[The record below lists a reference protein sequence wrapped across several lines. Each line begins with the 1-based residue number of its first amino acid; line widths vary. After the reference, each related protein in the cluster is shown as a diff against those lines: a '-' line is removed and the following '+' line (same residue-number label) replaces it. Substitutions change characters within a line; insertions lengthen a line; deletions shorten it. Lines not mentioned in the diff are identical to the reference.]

1 MTKTKKTTISNP
13 STPIKLEDQPL
24 SSYPWIAFQQGFNS
38 LEEVARHFKVDEKDL
53 KKRVKE
59 RKGKRKKVIT
69 GIIMEMRRVNGLTYK
84 GKPVTVKELAEISGL
99 SYATVQKRARRGWTG
114 EEIVNTPKQDKI
126 DKVYFVDGERFETI
140 AELAKAYGKAYS
152 TISSRLRNGM
162 TAAEAVHTPSA
173 REKHKSNS
181 KVVFC
186 MGQKFESLQK
196 LCDYYELN
204 YQTVNHHRLEHPEEC
219 LDYIVMRLLHKPMYQ
234 YIVYGRGF
242 STLVEIAEYYE
253 ISYEYLIRSVRKG
266 NFSTIEEIIEKA
278 QVNKKKMEEK
288 RKEIEKQIEAKC
300 KYKADRKI
308 ANNIKKNTFRY
319 VVHGKK
325 FNVITKLAEEFK
337 VDYKEL
343 YKMIKKQNID
353 AEIAVDMLLGT
364 IR

>member
-69 GIIMEMRRVNGLTYK
+69 GIIMEMRRVNGLT
-84 GKPVTVKELAEISGL
+84 
-99 SYATVQKRARRGWTG
+99 
-114 EEIVNTPKQDKI
+114 NTPKQDKI

-253 ISYEYLIRSVRKG
+253 ISYDYLIRSVRKG

-288 RKEIEKQIEAKC
+288 KKEIEKQIEAKY

-337 VDYKEL
+337 VDYKKL